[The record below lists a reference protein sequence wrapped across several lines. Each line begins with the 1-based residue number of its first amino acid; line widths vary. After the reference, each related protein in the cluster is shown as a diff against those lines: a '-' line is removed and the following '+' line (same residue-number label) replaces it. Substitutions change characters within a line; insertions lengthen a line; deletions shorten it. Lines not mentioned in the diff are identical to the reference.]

1 VPAFSFSNRGRQYK
15 NPCTFPT
22 LALLDGRPASQSP
35 SPQPQTGVPFD
46 GRASRSRTC
55 VGAESEAT
63 GGPARKPTV
72 SEGQGGKHPLRHR
85 CERGRLA
92 GNRMLAP
99 PARHHRTA
107 EARREASREG
117 IGSTPPPLLPFAA
130 ATALVGPG
138 YRRLLHVRP
147 TLGGWVRTDAASIA
161 LLCVPVGSTAIDG
174 AQQLCGKARLSDRQ
188 GRSCDSCMHALIKR

>member
-1 VPAFSFSNRGRQYK
+1 MPAFSFSFSNRGRQYK

-35 SPQPQTGVPFD
+35 SPSPQPQTGVPFD
-46 GRASRSRTC
+46 FDGPASRSRTC
-55 VGAESEAT
+55 AAAESEAT

-117 IGSTPPPLLPFAA
+117 IGSTPPP
-130 ATALVGPG
+130 
-138 YRRLLHVRP
+138 
-147 TLGGWVRTDAASIA
+147 AASFCSSDCSGRPGIPSSPPCA
-161 LLCVPVGSTAIDG
+161 ADVRWVGED
-174 AQQLCGKARLSDRQ
+174 
-188 GRSCDSCMHALIKR
+188 

>member
-1 VPAFSFSNRGRQYK
+1 MPAFSFSNRGRQYK

-22 LALLDGRPASQSP
+22 LTLLDGRPASPSP

-46 GRASRSRTC
+46 GPASRSRTC
-55 VGAESEAT
+55 VAAESEAA

-117 IGSTPPPLLPFAA
+117 IGSTPSAASFCSSDCSGRPGIPSSPPCAA
-130 ATALVGPG
+130 DV
-138 YRRLLHVRP
+138 
-147 TLGGWVRTDAASIA
+147 GWVGED
-161 LLCVPVGSTAIDG
+161 
-174 AQQLCGKARLSDRQ
+174 
-188 GRSCDSCMHALIKR
+188 

>member
-1 VPAFSFSNRGRQYK
+1 MLFHGESATAHPRQTSETDRSYVPAFSFSFSNRGRQYTR
-15 NPCTFPT
+15 NTCTFPT

-35 SPQPQTGVPFD
+35 SPSPQPQTGVPFD
-46 GRASRSRTC
+46 GPASRSRTC
-55 VGAESEAT
+55 AGAGAAAESEAT

-72 SEGQGGKHPLRHR
+72 SESEGQAGKHPLRHR

-117 IGSTPPPLLPFAA
+117 IGSTPP
-130 ATALVGPG
+130 
-138 YRRLLHVRP
+138 
-147 TLGGWVRTDAASIA
+147 AASFCSSDCSSWSA
-161 LLCVPVGSTAIDG
+161 RDTVVSSMCGRRWVGG
-174 AQQLCGKARLSDRQ
+174 
-188 GRSCDSCMHALIKR
+188 